1 MTRVVLDC
9 SMTMAWCFDDEAD
22 AQSEHAL
29 EEVGR
34 DGASVPAIWALE
46 VGNVL
51 LVAERARR
59 LTEVRSAR
67 FLAFLGELSIVVAM
81 GRSTLPEEDLLRCA
95 RRTGL
100 SLYDASY
107 LLLAM
112 RENLPLAT
120 RDIRLTK
127 AAAASGVRTMSRR

>member
-9 SMTMAWCFDDEAD
+9 SITMAWCFDDQTD
-22 AQSEHAL
+22 AESERIL

-34 DGASVPAIWALE
+34 DGAAVPAIWALE

-51 LVAERARR
+51 LVAERTRR
-59 LTEVRSAR
+59 LTEARSAR
-67 FLAFLGELSIVVAM
+67 FIEFLGELGILVAK
-81 GRSTLPEEDLLRCA
+81 GHSTLPEEDLLRCA

-112 RENLPLAT
+112 REDIPLAT
-120 RDIRLTK
+120 RDSRLTK
-127 AAAASGVRTMSRR
+127 AAAVSGVRTMGRG